1 MIIKL
6 HYLKLN
12 KFKSIDVLDGNFK
25 YPKSENI
32 MNKYFTFGSVF
43 KTGDEDNLLL

>member
-12 KFKSIDVLDGNFK
+12 KFKSIDILDGNFK
-25 YPKSENI
+25 FPKSKKI
-32 MNKYFTFGSVF
+32 MNKKFTFGSVF
-43 KTGDEDNLLL
+43 KTADEDNLLL